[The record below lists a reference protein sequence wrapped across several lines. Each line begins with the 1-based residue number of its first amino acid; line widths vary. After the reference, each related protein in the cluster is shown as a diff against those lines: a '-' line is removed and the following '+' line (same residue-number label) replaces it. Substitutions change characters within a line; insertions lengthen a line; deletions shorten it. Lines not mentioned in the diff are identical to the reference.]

1 MPSMPSVEPFVY
13 VDDEGRSDAERYFM
27 GCLDD
32 TYVVGRRVKK
42 LAEKMLPRIR
52 DGYKQWHFDID
63 AATRPVRFIEKFCR
77 IPSAKNMGKPFVMA
91 PYERVVVET
100 AFGFIDDDGAREFRE
115 VLVEWARKSGKA
127 LSLDTEIPT
136 PDGWKLM
143 RDIHP
148 GDYVFGQDGK
158 PSMVIVESEV
168 FDKPMYLVTFE
179 DGSTIKASADH
190 IWTVQSK
197 NSKRAVRR
205 KPRITDVDG
214 PHHRAGKHIG
224 GGKRYR
230 DDGWYEATT
239 GEIAENYFHVRA
251 DGKGIEYF
259 YRVPMNMPVE
269 YPKAELP
276 IDPYV
281 FGAWLGD
288 GTSSKPQISIGSDD
302 EIEMVHNLSSRGHQ
316 ITPTNYPSL
325 RCPLYDIDHHA
336 RDGKSGPFKQKLIDL
351 DVLNNKH
358 IPDAYLQSSTDQR
371 WELLCGLMDTDG
383 TCDKGSGLCEF
394 TQKNELLAKQV
405 VELCASLGI
414 KASIHSKHATCN
426 GVPAGIVW
434 RVTFLTDKAHSCF
447 HLKRKHEHLKE
458 RLAPRMSCK
467 SIVNIEAIPN
477 EPSKC
482 IAIDNDS
489 HLYLAGRQYTATH
502 NTSLLAAL
510 NIYML
515 TSDGEGGAEVY
526 NGATS
531 ESQARL
537 CYGATNSMIEM
548 SPQLKKRIRRGMVQK
563 RGISGLNY
571 DKTLSYLCTISS
583 NSKKLDGLNTSFAV
597 LDELAACEDG
607 GATYDL
613 LTESMSSRKS
623 PMLFIISTENYVR
636 ENIWDERKKY
646 AYGWLDDKI
655 EDDTFLPFLYELD
668 SRDEVWDERM
678 WPKASPG
685 LGITKDW
692 DYLRNRVSKAQQSP
706 ARMPSLLTKEFNL
719 PSNSYASFLSYEECV
734 NRETYTFDA
743 TEFRYGIVGFD
754 LADRGDLN
762 AAVMMCMKPDDDHI
776 YERAMFWIAEDQ
788 VEINSNSFKERDGV
802 PYHQWA
808 ADGWIRIVPGN
819 KVNQM
824 VVIEWL
830 RELVDEGV
838 YPFAVGYDKWHVDD
852 HTELELQRLVGET
865 RARPVEQYAKVI
877 SPLMK
882 EHRLD
887 LRAKR
892 IIDNDNP
899 VLEWC
904 RSNVNARADNN
915 DNYFP
920 QKKGLRPQ
928 NRIDGYMAELC
939 AYGALK
945 RNEEEYMQAIGW

>member
-27 GCLDD
+27 GCLDG

-52 DGYKQWHFDID
+52 DGYKQWHFDIN

-115 VLVEWARKSGKA
+115 VLVEWARKSGK
-127 LSLDTEIPT
+127 
-136 PDGWKLM
+136 
-143 RDIHP
+143 
-148 GDYVFGQDGK
+148 
-158 PSMVIVESEV
+158 
-168 FDKPMYLVTFE
+168 
-179 DGSTIKASADH
+179 
-190 IWTVQSK
+190 
-197 NSKRAVRR
+197 
-205 KPRITDVDG
+205 
-214 PHHRAGKHIG
+214 
-224 GGKRYR
+224 
-230 DDGWYEATT
+230 
-239 GEIAENYFHVRA
+239 
-251 DGKGIEYF
+251 
-259 YRVPMNMPVE
+259 
-269 YPKAELP
+269 
-276 IDPYV
+276 
-281 FGAWLGD
+281 
-288 GTSSKPQISIGSDD
+288 
-302 EIEMVHNLSSRGHQ
+302 
-316 ITPTNYPSL
+316 
-325 RCPLYDIDHHA
+325 
-336 RDGKSGPFKQKLIDL
+336 
-351 DVLNNKH
+351 
-358 IPDAYLQSSTDQR
+358 
-371 WELLCGLMDTDG
+371 
-383 TCDKGSGLCEF
+383 
-394 TQKNELLAKQV
+394 
-405 VELCASLGI
+405 
-414 KASIHSKHATCN
+414 
-426 GVPAGIVW
+426 
-434 RVTFLTDKAHSCF
+434 
-447 HLKRKHEHLKE
+447 
-458 RLAPRMSCK
+458 
-467 SIVNIEAIPN
+467 
-477 EPSKC
+477 
-482 IAIDNDS
+482 
-489 HLYLAGRQYTATH
+489 
-502 NTSLLAAL
+502 TSLLAAL

-734 NRETYTFDA
+734 NRETYVFDA

>member
-1 MPSMPSVEPFVY
+1 MTSTPSAPKGSLPYF
-13 VDDEGRSDAERYFM
+13 DSEGRTDAE
-27 GCLDD
+27 
-32 TYVVGRRVKK
+32 TYLMAIQDGSIVACRHMKK
-42 LAEKMLPRIR
+42 LADIMLPRIR
-52 DGYKQWHFDID
+52 NGYKQWHYDPEK
-63 AATRPVRFIEKFCR
+63 ALRPIRFIERFCR
-77 IPSAKNMGKPFVMA
+77 IPSGKNSNLPFFTV
-91 PYERVVVET
+91 PYERLFIEI
-100 AFGFIDDDGAREFRE
+100 AFGFVDDEGTREFRE
-115 VLVEWARKSGKA
+115 VLVEIGRKNGK
-127 LSLDTEIPT
+127 T
-136 PDGWKLM
+136 
-143 RDIHP
+143 
-148 GDYVFGQDGK
+148 
-158 PSMVIVESEV
+158 
-168 FDKPMYLVTFE
+168 
-179 DGSTIKASADH
+179 
-190 IWTVQSK
+190 
-197 NSKRAVRR
+197 
-205 KPRITDVDG
+205 
-214 PHHRAGKHIG
+214 
-224 GGKRYR
+224 
-230 DDGWYEATT
+230 
-239 GEIAENYFHVRA
+239 
-251 DGKGIEYF
+251 
-259 YRVPMNMPVE
+259 
-269 YPKAELP
+269 
-276 IDPYV
+276 
-281 FGAWLGD
+281 
-288 GTSSKPQISIGSDD
+288 QI
-302 EIEMVHNLSSRGHQ
+302 
-316 ITPTNYPSL
+316 
-325 RCPLYDIDHHA
+325 C
-336 RDGKSGPFKQKLIDL
+336 
-351 DVLNNKH
+351 
-358 IPDAYLQSSTDQR
+358 
-371 WELLCGLMDTDG
+371 
-383 TCDKGSGLCEF
+383 
-394 TQKNELLAKQV
+394 
-405 VELCASLGI
+405 
-414 KASIHSKHATCN
+414 
-426 GVPAGIVW
+426 
-434 RVTFLTDKAHSCF
+434 
-447 HLKRKHEHLKE
+447 
-458 RLAPRMSCK
+458 
-467 SIVNIEAIPN
+467 
-477 EPSKC
+477 
-482 IAIDNDS
+482 
-489 HLYLAGRQYTATH
+489 
-502 NTSLLAAL
+502 AAL
-510 NIYML
+510 NLYML
-515 TSDGEGGAEVY
+515 TSDGESGAEVY

-531 ESQARL
+531 TAQARL
-537 CYGATNSMIEM
+537 CYGATNDMVDM

-563 RGISGLNY
+563 RGVTGLNY
-571 DKTLSYLCTISS
+571 DKTHSYLCTISS
-583 NSKKLDGLNTSFAV
+583 NSKKLDGLNMHFGV

-607 GATYDL
+607 GSTYDL
-613 LTESMSSRKS
+613 LTESVSSRTQ

-646 AYGWLDDKI
+646 AYGWLDGKI
-655 EDDTFLPFLYELD
+655 EDDFFIPFLHEMD
-668 SRDEVWDERM
+668 SRDEVFHEAM
-678 WPKASPG
+678 WPKANPG
-685 LGITKDW
+685 LLYGIKDW

>member
-77 IPSAKNMGKPFVMA
+77 IPSAKNMGKPFIMA

-115 VLVEWARKSGKA
+115 VLVEWARKSGK
-127 LSLDTEIPT
+127 
-136 PDGWKLM
+136 
-143 RDIHP
+143 
-148 GDYVFGQDGK
+148 
-158 PSMVIVESEV
+158 
-168 FDKPMYLVTFE
+168 
-179 DGSTIKASADH
+179 
-190 IWTVQSK
+190 
-197 NSKRAVRR
+197 
-205 KPRITDVDG
+205 
-214 PHHRAGKHIG
+214 
-224 GGKRYR
+224 
-230 DDGWYEATT
+230 
-239 GEIAENYFHVRA
+239 
-251 DGKGIEYF
+251 
-259 YRVPMNMPVE
+259 
-269 YPKAELP
+269 
-276 IDPYV
+276 
-281 FGAWLGD
+281 
-288 GTSSKPQISIGSDD
+288 
-302 EIEMVHNLSSRGHQ
+302 
-316 ITPTNYPSL
+316 
-325 RCPLYDIDHHA
+325 
-336 RDGKSGPFKQKLIDL
+336 
-351 DVLNNKH
+351 
-358 IPDAYLQSSTDQR
+358 
-371 WELLCGLMDTDG
+371 
-383 TCDKGSGLCEF
+383 
-394 TQKNELLAKQV
+394 
-405 VELCASLGI
+405 
-414 KASIHSKHATCN
+414 
-426 GVPAGIVW
+426 
-434 RVTFLTDKAHSCF
+434 
-447 HLKRKHEHLKE
+447 
-458 RLAPRMSCK
+458 
-467 SIVNIEAIPN
+467 
-477 EPSKC
+477 
-482 IAIDNDS
+482 
-489 HLYLAGRQYTATH
+489 
-502 NTSLLAAL
+502 TSLLAAL

>member
-115 VLVEWARKSGKA
+115 VLVEWARKSGK
-127 LSLDTEIPT
+127 
-136 PDGWKLM
+136 
-143 RDIHP
+143 
-148 GDYVFGQDGK
+148 
-158 PSMVIVESEV
+158 
-168 FDKPMYLVTFE
+168 
-179 DGSTIKASADH
+179 
-190 IWTVQSK
+190 
-197 NSKRAVRR
+197 
-205 KPRITDVDG
+205 
-214 PHHRAGKHIG
+214 
-224 GGKRYR
+224 
-230 DDGWYEATT
+230 
-239 GEIAENYFHVRA
+239 
-251 DGKGIEYF
+251 
-259 YRVPMNMPVE
+259 
-269 YPKAELP
+269 
-276 IDPYV
+276 
-281 FGAWLGD
+281 
-288 GTSSKPQISIGSDD
+288 
-302 EIEMVHNLSSRGHQ
+302 
-316 ITPTNYPSL
+316 
-325 RCPLYDIDHHA
+325 
-336 RDGKSGPFKQKLIDL
+336 
-351 DVLNNKH
+351 
-358 IPDAYLQSSTDQR
+358 
-371 WELLCGLMDTDG
+371 
-383 TCDKGSGLCEF
+383 
-394 TQKNELLAKQV
+394 
-405 VELCASLGI
+405 
-414 KASIHSKHATCN
+414 
-426 GVPAGIVW
+426 
-434 RVTFLTDKAHSCF
+434 
-447 HLKRKHEHLKE
+447 
-458 RLAPRMSCK
+458 
-467 SIVNIEAIPN
+467 
-477 EPSKC
+477 
-482 IAIDNDS
+482 
-489 HLYLAGRQYTATH
+489 
-502 NTSLLAAL
+502 TSLLAAL

>member
-27 GCLDD
+27 GCLDG

-52 DGYKQWHFDID
+52 NGYKQWHFDID

-115 VLVEWARKSGKA
+115 VLVEWARKSGK
-127 LSLDTEIPT
+127 
-136 PDGWKLM
+136 
-143 RDIHP
+143 
-148 GDYVFGQDGK
+148 
-158 PSMVIVESEV
+158 
-168 FDKPMYLVTFE
+168 
-179 DGSTIKASADH
+179 
-190 IWTVQSK
+190 
-197 NSKRAVRR
+197 
-205 KPRITDVDG
+205 
-214 PHHRAGKHIG
+214 
-224 GGKRYR
+224 
-230 DDGWYEATT
+230 
-239 GEIAENYFHVRA
+239 
-251 DGKGIEYF
+251 
-259 YRVPMNMPVE
+259 
-269 YPKAELP
+269 
-276 IDPYV
+276 
-281 FGAWLGD
+281 
-288 GTSSKPQISIGSDD
+288 
-302 EIEMVHNLSSRGHQ
+302 
-316 ITPTNYPSL
+316 
-325 RCPLYDIDHHA
+325 
-336 RDGKSGPFKQKLIDL
+336 
-351 DVLNNKH
+351 
-358 IPDAYLQSSTDQR
+358 
-371 WELLCGLMDTDG
+371 
-383 TCDKGSGLCEF
+383 
-394 TQKNELLAKQV
+394 
-405 VELCASLGI
+405 
-414 KASIHSKHATCN
+414 
-426 GVPAGIVW
+426 
-434 RVTFLTDKAHSCF
+434 
-447 HLKRKHEHLKE
+447 
-458 RLAPRMSCK
+458 
-467 SIVNIEAIPN
+467 
-477 EPSKC
+477 
-482 IAIDNDS
+482 
-489 HLYLAGRQYTATH
+489 
-502 NTSLLAAL
+502 TSLLAAL

-734 NRETYTFDA
+734 NRETYVFDA

>member
-27 GCLDD
+27 GCLDG

-115 VLVEWARKSGKA
+115 VLVEWARKSGK
-127 LSLDTEIPT
+127 
-136 PDGWKLM
+136 
-143 RDIHP
+143 
-148 GDYVFGQDGK
+148 
-158 PSMVIVESEV
+158 
-168 FDKPMYLVTFE
+168 
-179 DGSTIKASADH
+179 
-190 IWTVQSK
+190 
-197 NSKRAVRR
+197 
-205 KPRITDVDG
+205 
-214 PHHRAGKHIG
+214 
-224 GGKRYR
+224 
-230 DDGWYEATT
+230 
-239 GEIAENYFHVRA
+239 
-251 DGKGIEYF
+251 
-259 YRVPMNMPVE
+259 
-269 YPKAELP
+269 
-276 IDPYV
+276 
-281 FGAWLGD
+281 
-288 GTSSKPQISIGSDD
+288 
-302 EIEMVHNLSSRGHQ
+302 
-316 ITPTNYPSL
+316 
-325 RCPLYDIDHHA
+325 
-336 RDGKSGPFKQKLIDL
+336 
-351 DVLNNKH
+351 
-358 IPDAYLQSSTDQR
+358 
-371 WELLCGLMDTDG
+371 
-383 TCDKGSGLCEF
+383 
-394 TQKNELLAKQV
+394 
-405 VELCASLGI
+405 
-414 KASIHSKHATCN
+414 
-426 GVPAGIVW
+426 
-434 RVTFLTDKAHSCF
+434 
-447 HLKRKHEHLKE
+447 
-458 RLAPRMSCK
+458 
-467 SIVNIEAIPN
+467 
-477 EPSKC
+477 
-482 IAIDNDS
+482 
-489 HLYLAGRQYTATH
+489 
-502 NTSLLAAL
+502 TSLLAAL

>member
-52 DGYKQWHFDID
+52 NGYKQWHFDID

-115 VLVEWARKSGKA
+115 VLVEWARKSGK
-127 LSLDTEIPT
+127 
-136 PDGWKLM
+136 
-143 RDIHP
+143 
-148 GDYVFGQDGK
+148 
-158 PSMVIVESEV
+158 
-168 FDKPMYLVTFE
+168 
-179 DGSTIKASADH
+179 
-190 IWTVQSK
+190 
-197 NSKRAVRR
+197 
-205 KPRITDVDG
+205 
-214 PHHRAGKHIG
+214 
-224 GGKRYR
+224 
-230 DDGWYEATT
+230 
-239 GEIAENYFHVRA
+239 
-251 DGKGIEYF
+251 
-259 YRVPMNMPVE
+259 
-269 YPKAELP
+269 
-276 IDPYV
+276 
-281 FGAWLGD
+281 
-288 GTSSKPQISIGSDD
+288 
-302 EIEMVHNLSSRGHQ
+302 
-316 ITPTNYPSL
+316 
-325 RCPLYDIDHHA
+325 
-336 RDGKSGPFKQKLIDL
+336 
-351 DVLNNKH
+351 
-358 IPDAYLQSSTDQR
+358 
-371 WELLCGLMDTDG
+371 
-383 TCDKGSGLCEF
+383 
-394 TQKNELLAKQV
+394 
-405 VELCASLGI
+405 
-414 KASIHSKHATCN
+414 
-426 GVPAGIVW
+426 
-434 RVTFLTDKAHSCF
+434 
-447 HLKRKHEHLKE
+447 
-458 RLAPRMSCK
+458 
-467 SIVNIEAIPN
+467 
-477 EPSKC
+477 
-482 IAIDNDS
+482 
-489 HLYLAGRQYTATH
+489 
-502 NTSLLAAL
+502 TSLLAAL

-734 NRETYTFDA
+734 NHETYTFDA

-838 YPFAVGYDKWHVDD
+838 YPFAVGYDRWHVDD

>member
-115 VLVEWARKSGKA
+115 VLVEWARKSGK
-127 LSLDTEIPT
+127 
-136 PDGWKLM
+136 
-143 RDIHP
+143 
-148 GDYVFGQDGK
+148 
-158 PSMVIVESEV
+158 
-168 FDKPMYLVTFE
+168 
-179 DGSTIKASADH
+179 
-190 IWTVQSK
+190 
-197 NSKRAVRR
+197 
-205 KPRITDVDG
+205 
-214 PHHRAGKHIG
+214 
-224 GGKRYR
+224 
-230 DDGWYEATT
+230 
-239 GEIAENYFHVRA
+239 
-251 DGKGIEYF
+251 
-259 YRVPMNMPVE
+259 
-269 YPKAELP
+269 
-276 IDPYV
+276 
-281 FGAWLGD
+281 
-288 GTSSKPQISIGSDD
+288 
-302 EIEMVHNLSSRGHQ
+302 
-316 ITPTNYPSL
+316 
-325 RCPLYDIDHHA
+325 
-336 RDGKSGPFKQKLIDL
+336 
-351 DVLNNKH
+351 
-358 IPDAYLQSSTDQR
+358 
-371 WELLCGLMDTDG
+371 
-383 TCDKGSGLCEF
+383 
-394 TQKNELLAKQV
+394 
-405 VELCASLGI
+405 
-414 KASIHSKHATCN
+414 
-426 GVPAGIVW
+426 
-434 RVTFLTDKAHSCF
+434 
-447 HLKRKHEHLKE
+447 
-458 RLAPRMSCK
+458 
-467 SIVNIEAIPN
+467 
-477 EPSKC
+477 
-482 IAIDNDS
+482 
-489 HLYLAGRQYTATH
+489 
-502 NTSLLAAL
+502 TSLLAAL

-734 NRETYTFDA
+734 NREKYTFDA

>member
-27 GCLDD
+27 GCLDG

-115 VLVEWARKSGKA
+115 VLVEWARKSGK
-127 LSLDTEIPT
+127 
-136 PDGWKLM
+136 
-143 RDIHP
+143 
-148 GDYVFGQDGK
+148 
-158 PSMVIVESEV
+158 
-168 FDKPMYLVTFE
+168 
-179 DGSTIKASADH
+179 
-190 IWTVQSK
+190 
-197 NSKRAVRR
+197 
-205 KPRITDVDG
+205 
-214 PHHRAGKHIG
+214 
-224 GGKRYR
+224 
-230 DDGWYEATT
+230 
-239 GEIAENYFHVRA
+239 
-251 DGKGIEYF
+251 
-259 YRVPMNMPVE
+259 
-269 YPKAELP
+269 
-276 IDPYV
+276 
-281 FGAWLGD
+281 
-288 GTSSKPQISIGSDD
+288 
-302 EIEMVHNLSSRGHQ
+302 
-316 ITPTNYPSL
+316 
-325 RCPLYDIDHHA
+325 
-336 RDGKSGPFKQKLIDL
+336 
-351 DVLNNKH
+351 
-358 IPDAYLQSSTDQR
+358 
-371 WELLCGLMDTDG
+371 
-383 TCDKGSGLCEF
+383 
-394 TQKNELLAKQV
+394 
-405 VELCASLGI
+405 
-414 KASIHSKHATCN
+414 
-426 GVPAGIVW
+426 
-434 RVTFLTDKAHSCF
+434 
-447 HLKRKHEHLKE
+447 
-458 RLAPRMSCK
+458 
-467 SIVNIEAIPN
+467 
-477 EPSKC
+477 
-482 IAIDNDS
+482 
-489 HLYLAGRQYTATH
+489 
-502 NTSLLAAL
+502 TSLLAAL

-734 NRETYTFDA
+734 NRETYVFDA